1 MLKIGIT
8 GGIGS
13 GKTTV
18 CRLFSLLGI
27 PVFNA
32 DEESKKILDSDNE
45 VAIRVKK
52 LLGDVYE
59 NGTADRKKI
68 ASMVFSDKKK
78 LEQLNAILHPAV
90 IHAFEKWTFR
100 QKNVPYVLK
109 EAALIFEASTH
120 TGLDKIIVVTA
131 PEDQRLQR
139 IVARDKTTEQ
149 AVRSR
154 MQHQLSE
161 EEKINRSDFVIIND
175 GKHSLIEQVMQIH
188 QSLKP
193 RVTPL

>member
-18 CRLFSLLGI
+18 CRLFSLLCI
-27 PVFNA
+27 PDFNA
-32 DEESKKILDSDNE
+32 DEESKKILDTDND
-45 VAIRVKK
+45 VITRVKK

-59 NGTADRKKI
+59 NGIADRKKI
-68 ASMVFSDKKK
+68 ALIVFSDKQK
-78 LEQLNAILHPAV
+78 LEKLNAILHPAV
-90 IHAFEKWTFR
+90 IHAFEEWAAQ

-109 EAALIFEASTH
+109 EAALIFEASSH

-131 PEDQRLQR
+131 PEGQRLKR
-139 IVARDKTTEQ
+139 IMSRDKSSEQ

-161 EEKINRSDFVIIND
+161 DEKISRADFVIVND
-175 GKHSLIEQVMQIH
+175 GKHSLIEQVLEIH

-193 RVTPL
+193 NRA

>member
-27 PVFNA
+27 PDFNA
-32 DEESKKILDSDNE
+32 DEESKKILDTDDD
-45 VAIRVKK
+45 VITRVKK

-59 NGTADRKKI
+59 NGIAERKKI
-68 ASMVFSDKKK
+68 ASIVFSDKQK
-78 LEQLNAILHPAV
+78 LEKLNAILHPAV
-90 IHAFEKWTFR
+90 IHAFEEWAAQ

-109 EAALIFEASTH
+109 EAALIFEASSH
-120 TGLDKIIVVTA
+120 TGLDRVIVVTA
-131 PEDQRLQR
+131 PEDQRLKR
-139 IVARDKTTEQ
+139 IMSRDKSSEQ

-161 EEKINRSDFVIIND
+161 DEKISRADFVIVND
-175 GKHSLIEQVMQIH
+175 GKHSLIEQVLEIH

-193 RVTPL
+193 NRA

>member
-1 MLKIGIT
+1 MLKVGIT

-32 DEESKKILDSDNE
+32 DDESKKILDADNDVVTE
-45 VAIRVKK
+45 VKN
-52 LLGDVYE
+52 LLGNVYE
-59 NGTADRKKI
+59 NGIADRKKI
-68 ASMVFSDKKK
+68 ASIVFADKNK
-78 LEQLNAILHPAV
+78 LEKLNAIMHPAV
-90 IHAFEKWTFR
+90 IRAFEKWAAQ

-120 TGLDKIIVVTA
+120 IGLDKIIVVTA
-131 PEDQRLQR
+131 PEEQRLKR
-139 IVARDKTTEQ
+139 IISRDKTTEH

-161 EEKINRSDFVIIND
+161 EEKISRADFVIIND
-175 GKHSLIEQVMQIH
+175 SKHSLIEQVLEIDRA
-188 QSLKP
+188 LKNET
-193 RVTPL
+193 V